1 MQEVVD
7 GVGEV
12 RVLETNGKKMVVNTK
27 PGDEA
32 REGMG
37 KVKGFKVEGAGTV
50 VGPWAELVKGTRGRV
65 ARVRVRE
72 GMWAV
77 ERGRKIHGGE
87 RRRKN
92 VLSRIAARER
102 GTLK

>member
-1 MQEVVD
+1 MVD

-12 RVLETNGKKMVVNTK
+12 KVLEAEGGKKKMVVNTK
-27 PGDEA
+27 PGDEPK
-32 REGMG
+32 EGMSR
-37 KVKGFKVEGAGTV
+37 VKGFKVEGAGTV

-65 ARVRVRE
+65 ARVVVRE

-77 ERGRKIHGGE
+77 ARGKKIHGGE

-102 GTLK
+102 GTLT